1 MRRWRFQQDVPLKT
15 MALRAAQNNR
25 AAILELCIDEGAAL
39 SDLDLEDG
47 TESDD
52 ILIVFTIKG
61 LLDVNKD
68 HETGGDMPI
77 NAV

>member
-1 MRRWRFQQDVPLKT
+1 MPVSHHELLTACADGDFNK
-15 MALRAAQNNR
+15 NNR

>member
-15 MALRAAQNNR
+15 TALGVAQNNR
-25 AAILELCIDEGAAL
+25 AAILELCIDEGASL

-52 ILIVFTIKG
+52 ILIVFTTKG
-61 LLDVNKD
+61 VLDVNKD
-68 HETGGDMPI
+68 HETGGDMLI